1 MERAFGIRGD
11 GKVELNI
18 GCIVPSSQEAIKAYS
33 ASRLAFFPIKGKRWR
48 MKLPLD
54 ASSPK
59 TVVIFGAARGGT
71 TMVARV
77 VQSLGIHLGD
87 DIGINFEDD
96 AFNLQKLQLLPSK
109 EPEALKA
116 SLLQTIQERNQARDV
131 WGWKYP
137 NAARYLPL
145 ILPALRNPLFICVF
159 RDCISTSSRML
170 GARMRQGQNP
180 LNTLDANLSV
190 QRENLNL
197 LRDSNVP
204 SLLCSYEKAISD
216 PRDFVKTLANFVGV
230 DLNKRALKAAMEQ
243 ISPGGYIRD

>member
-1 MERAFGIRGD
+1 M
-11 GKVELNI
+11 
-18 GCIVPSSQEAIKAYS
+18 
-33 ASRLAFFPIKGKRWR
+33 SRLAFFPIKGKQWR
-48 MKLPLD
+48 QKLALD

-77 VQSLGIHLGD
+77 VQSLGIYLGD
-87 DIGINFEDD
+87 DIGVNFEDD
-96 AFNLQKLQLLPSK
+96 AFNLQRLQLFPSK

-116 SLLQTIQERNQARDV
+116 SLLQTIQERNQVRDV

-145 ILPALRNPLFICVF
+145 ILPALRQPRFICVF

-170 GARMRQGQNP
+170 GPKMSKGQDP
-180 LNTLDANLSV
+180 LDALDVNLNI
-190 QRENLNL
+190 QRENLRLIRN
-197 LRDSNVP
+197 SKVP
-204 SLLCSYEKAISD
+204 SFLCSYEKAISD

-230 DLNKRALKAAMEQ
+230 DFNKRIVKAAVEQ
-243 ISPGGYIRD
+243 IVPGGYLKD

>member
-1 MERAFGIRGD
+1 MLSA
-11 GKVELNI
+11 
-18 GCIVPSSQEAIKAYS
+18 QEAI
-33 ASRLAFFPIKGKRWR
+33 SRLAFFPIKGKKWHQ
-48 MKLPLD
+48 KTVLD

-71 TMVARV
+71 TIVARV

-87 DIGINFEDD
+87 DIGINLEDD

-170 GARMRQGQNP
+170 GPKMSKGKNP
-180 LNTLDANLSV
+180 LNVLDVNLNT
-190 QRENLNL
+190 QMENLRLMRN
-197 LRDSNVP
+197 SNVP
-204 SLLCSYEKAISD
+204 SLLCSYEKSISD
-216 PRDFVKTLANFVGV
+216 PTDFVKTLANFLGV
-230 DLNKRALKAAMEQ
+230 NFNKRVLKAAAEQ
-243 ISPGGYIRD
+243 IVPGSYLKD